1 MPEDKKPWEVNY
13 DSTENKKP
21 WEVDYNESEVKKKDL
36 SQQDSETPSEPL
48 SKSGEESENTI
59 FRDIEAGASKDKF
72 PIYKMPEDSDT
83 ILKGHVD
90 KMKFIQN
97 KLQETPQ
104 FVDQENQA
112 PGMIQDGVN
121 VSVSDNTFIPKDN
134 PEFKVLQE
142 EGALTFTNARKAFKA
157 NYLENNPEVVSDL
170 QSNDSEKVESANKK
184 IYKAFSENEDIGY
197 AAKKELEGEDSSF
210 LEVTQSGISVN
221 PTALESMYDSFKE
234 GMDERDFN
242 VSMAKELAFAEDSEA
257 KTILELEYERSLEE
271 SYDIHKPESGMVSAE
286 GLSKMAG
293 TQAVPIVSAV
303 GLGLLPGVGK
313 PASMLYS
320 GMDAAA
326 TSYGAAKRG
335 VYIQARNEGRSEAEA
350 FKIASKEAKV
360 QAATGFVEGVAGAGT
375 VKIAGK
381 PLKKFT
387 EKFASKKLKP
397 LIDAARLG
405 VSDMGL
411 DAGVAAVAQTVNNA
425 SSMTQGLNVN
435 LFDGVPEEMLGEII
449 FSAGMKIPSGV
460 KTVAEYKQYVNELP
474 PKDQQKI
481 FNEVIDNSEN
491 LENKLT
497 LDRANAY
504 LDVSKKDA
512 ESRGDKEA
520 VSTIEN
526 NPKEALTVEVERLKK
541 IEAALTNESSKKE
554 VGDNIKALDLMINSL
569 GSIEV
574 ETANSVESF
583 SSKSFEDKI
592 NNPKF
597 IKAVGDGDIDVSIDN
612 DEKSQEALDVKV
624 KEYHAKAKEEV
635 EAKDVKEVKVEKK
648 KESPVLKEEKP
659 SSKEEGRQFAIDAVV
674 TGQIQPRSETKAS
687 DTKLRED
694 FGMTRKDINSAIQNI
709 KDVADGKKKKHS
721 KPAENLLAKLEEAHE
736 KGAIPTIFNTGG
748 KTERPG
754 EVKIDVVK
762 KGIAEAKK
770 NPTETKSD
778 KDQEAS
784 SEWNEW
790 LDDPEGW
797 EGDNVFNSSKG
808 SGIVEWK
815 GEPLPNRRLKNAVAE
830 YNKTKDAEK
839 SLDIIKDTDWFDG
852 LSTEKQKAFEAD
864 FKKSVG
870 SETKGIDIE
879 KKLSGEI
886 NSLKQEQRYRR
897 AEKSFEEVSTSKL
910 IKMEKNHETK
920 KGRGYSN
927 ITTELYRRQNN
938 PDRKHSKVSDS
949 DLKSTIAEKS
959 ELKSTINPF
968 IRKKARSLIKEK
980 IKTIKSSLTKGEK
993 IGRDKIKEV
1002 QKSLSDYVDGVVGGL
1017 PISEAKEKVLRHIIG
1032 QVDAKN
1038 YDKII
1043 DRVDKIVKVAVETQ
1057 RKSNIKKI
1065 SDIVSKRKSILRKKG
1080 KMWVAKVPVSVLD
1093 YIRGFNMSDL
1103 RDMSAQEV
1111 AEVHQGLKDMLIEG
1125 RQETKA
1131 FERSI
1136 AAKNRREKAT
1146 PFVELNKGGVKK
1158 TVDGYDAVAEVLGTN
1173 NSAVI
1178 VDGQLVES
1186 VSALKDLTKD
1196 NPNAS
1201 FDNVPVYDIEV
1212 KKIAEY
1218 NDKSSK
1224 RKYYEWLNPFTAKQN
1239 LFNSMLPLIK
1249 GSKAMRGVIK
1259 GLNDKVNDA
1268 YFNMNEDKQVKLKD
1282 YKDKVG
1288 DIFAKKLSTKRKF
1301 YAAFISKKDVTIKA
1315 NRAANRLGSYAEVK
1329 PQKGFEAPPTNS
1341 MIVNWYNLDQTDL
1354 GKKGLEKTDVNMK
1367 DINEYMNRPENSDLK
1382 EYADYLLND
1391 FYPNLKSEYEPT
1403 YFDMTGD
1410 KFPEGVY
1417 YPAFAD
1423 KSETD
1428 HIDNQG
1434 IFDKDGN
1441 VSVMS
1446 AVAGNLKQRVKHT
1459 QPVNLTVGAHEVAVN
1474 YINTME
1480 RSKHFIPV
1488 GKSVNNIFNKAA
1500 IPDMIDKMGV
1510 GAFESMMDHLTIAVT
1525 GTNPLVGKKIK
1536 FQKGIDNLMG
1546 LQVFGALA
1554 FKMASIP
1561 KQVTSFTH
1569 FSTADGV
1576 RLHEWIAGFAPTTKN
1591 EREVAK
1597 RIMSSNYVKDRFKG
1611 RSIDIEASKLID
1623 PTSTKKAKRAIS
1635 TATTIGML
1643 PISIGDILGVTIGG
1657 TPLAVATYRQGI
1669 KKGLSHEEAY
1679 DAAYKKFVTESESA
1693 QQSTRESEVSHMQ
1706 RDNVGRLFSAFTT
1719 SQTQTT
1725 NKMVGAAKVLFSKS
1739 ELTDREIGENLYKMM
1754 YYAGANIS
1762 FAMVAN
1768 GFIKEAYN
1776 YAFEDGNEDELKKG
1790 AYNTLMD
1797 NTQSILNGTGI
1808 HGIVGN
1814 WIINL
1819 LRDDEWK
1826 NNIPIM
1832 QQIGNVGGSA
1842 VGLVNL
1848 FSEGEDWDDL
1858 TEAEKEAIWNGLPFR
1873 SIRKQLK
1880 NFKMAK
1886 DGEKSLGDAIMNYK
1900 SEEEK
1905 KGFKPKDDK
1914 IYESIFDKSYT
1925 PSKKSPIEQKKA
1937 EINKKK
1943 KAIVGDRK
1951 KTNK

>member
-1 MPEDKKPWEVNY
+1 
-13 DSTENKKP
+13 
-21 WEVDYNESEVKKKDL
+21 
-36 SQQDSETPSEPL
+36 
-48 SKSGEESENTI
+48 
-59 FRDIEAGASKDKF
+59 
-72 PIYKMPEDSDT
+72 
-83 ILKGHVD
+83 
-90 KMKFIQN
+90 
-97 KLQETPQ
+97 
-104 FVDQENQA
+104 
-112 PGMIQDGVN
+112 
-121 VSVSDNTFIPKDN
+121 
-134 PEFKVLQE
+134 
-142 EGALTFTNARKAFKA
+142 
-157 NYLENNPEVVSDL
+157 
-170 QSNDSEKVESANKK
+170 
-184 IYKAFSENEDIGY
+184 
-197 AAKKELEGEDSSF
+197 
-210 LEVTQSGISVN
+210 
-221 PTALESMYDSFKE
+221 
-234 GMDERDFN
+234 
-242 VSMAKELAFAEDSEA
+242 
-257 KTILELEYERSLEE
+257 
-271 SYDIHKPESGMVSAE
+271 
-286 GLSKMAG
+286 
-293 TQAVPIVSAV
+293 
-303 GLGLLPGVGK
+303 
-313 PASMLYS
+313 
-320 GMDAAA
+320 
-326 TSYGAAKRG
+326 
-335 VYIQARNEGRSEAEA
+335 
-350 FKIASKEAKV
+350 
-360 QAATGFVEGVAGAGT
+360 
-375 VKIAGK
+375 
-381 PLKKFT
+381 
-387 EKFASKKLKP
+387 
-397 LIDAARLG
+397 
-405 VSDMGL
+405 
-411 DAGVAAVAQTVNNA
+411 
-425 SSMTQGLNVN
+425 
-435 LFDGVPEEMLGEII
+435 
-449 FSAGMKIPSGV
+449 
-460 KTVAEYKQYVNELP
+460 
-474 PKDQQKI
+474 
-481 FNEVIDNSEN
+481 
-491 LENKLT
+491 
-497 LDRANAY
+497 
-504 LDVSKKDA
+504 
-512 ESRGDKEA
+512 
-520 VSTIEN
+520 
-526 NPKEALTVEVERLKK
+526 
-541 IEAALTNESSKKE
+541 
-554 VGDNIKALDLMINSL
+554 
-569 GSIEV
+569 
-574 ETANSVESF
+574 
-583 SSKSFEDKI
+583 
-592 NNPKF
+592 
-597 IKAVGDGDIDVSIDN
+597 
-612 DEKSQEALDVKV
+612 
-624 KEYHAKAKEEV
+624 
-635 EAKDVKEVKVEKK
+635 
-648 KESPVLKEEKP
+648 
-659 SSKEEGRQFAIDAVV
+659 
-674 TGQIQPRSETKAS
+674 
-687 DTKLRED
+687 
-694 FGMTRKDINSAIQNI
+694 
-709 KDVADGKKKKHS
+709 
-721 KPAENLLAKLEEAHE
+721 
-736 KGAIPTIFNTGG
+736 
-748 KTERPG
+748 
-754 EVKIDVVK
+754 
-762 KGIAEAKK
+762 
-770 NPTETKSD
+770 
-778 KDQEAS
+778 
-784 SEWNEW
+784 
-790 LDDPEGW
+790 
-797 EGDNVFNSSKG
+797 
-808 SGIVEWK
+808 
-815 GEPLPNRRLKNAVAE
+815 
-830 YNKTKDAEK
+830 
-839 SLDIIKDTDWFDG
+839 
-852 LSTEKQKAFEAD
+852 
-864 FKKSVG
+864 
-870 SETKGIDIE
+870 
-879 KKLSGEI
+879 
-886 NSLKQEQRYRR
+886 
-897 AEKSFEEVSTSKL
+897 
-910 IKMEKNHETK
+910 
-920 KGRGYSN
+920 
-927 ITTELYRRQNN
+927 
-938 PDRKHSKVSDS
+938 
-949 DLKSTIAEKS
+949 
-959 ELKSTINPF
+959 
-968 IRKKARSLIKEK
+968 
-980 IKTIKSSLTKGEK
+980 
-993 IGRDKIKEV
+993 
-1002 QKSLSDYVDGVVGGL
+1002 
-1017 PISEAKEKVLRHIIG
+1017 
-1032 QVDAKN
+1032 
-1038 YDKII
+1038 
-1043 DRVDKIVKVAVETQ
+1043 
-1057 RKSNIKKI
+1057 
-1065 SDIVSKRKSILRKKG
+1065 
-1080 KMWVAKVPVSVLD
+1080 
-1093 YIRGFNMSDL
+1093 
-1103 RDMSAQEV
+1103 
-1111 AEVHQGLKDMLIEG
+1111 
-1125 RQETKA
+1125 
-1131 FERSI
+1131 
-1136 AAKNRREKAT
+1136 
-1146 PFVELNKGGVKK
+1146 
-1158 TVDGYDAVAEVLGTN
+1158 
-1173 NSAVI
+1173 
-1178 VDGQLVES
+1178 
-1186 VSALKDLTKD
+1186 
-1196 NPNAS
+1196 
-1201 FDNVPVYDIEV
+1201 
-1212 KKIAEY
+1212 
-1218 NDKSSK
+1218 
-1224 RKYYEWLNPFTAKQN
+1224 
-1239 LFNSMLPLIK
+1239 
-1249 GSKAMRGVIK
+1249 
-1259 GLNDKVNDA
+1259 
-1268 YFNMNEDKQVKLKD
+1268 
-1282 YKDKVG
+1282 
-1288 DIFAKKLSTKRKF
+1288 
-1301 YAAFISKKDVTIKA
+1301 
-1315 NRAANRLGSYAEVK
+1315 
-1329 PQKGFEAPPTNS
+1329 